1 MLLDAGGVVRLVVER
16 KTLSDFA
23 ASNVDGRYR
32 DQRARL
38 AAFPDAAILYVLE
51 GKACETP
58 LLRRLITRLMLRYG
72 FPVLQTSCVQDSATW
87 VAAML
92 EQVSADCEVFA
103 RTAPD
108 LSECQLAVSAVRRK
122 NVTPLGVAVRML
134 EAVPRLGKRRA
145 EALLERFS
153 VSDLAHMSRDEL
165 SSTSL
170 NGRRLGDKAAD
181 ALATAL
187 TQKSSTI

>member
-1 MLLDAGGVVRLVVER
+1 MLLDAGGIVRLVVER

-38 AAFPDAAILYVLE
+38 AAFPDAAILYIME
-51 GKACETP
+51 GEGCDAP

-72 FPVLQTSCVQDSATW
+72 FPILQTSCVQDSAAW
-87 VAAML
+87 AAAML
-92 EQVSADCEVFA
+92 EQVSADCEVFI

-108 LSECQLAVSAVRRK
+108 LSQCQLAVSAVRRK

-134 EAVPRLGKRRA
+134 EGSPG
-145 EALLERFS
+145 S
-153 VSDLAHMSRDEL
+153 VSGEQRL
-165 SSTSL
+165 S
-170 NGRRLGDKAAD
+170 
-181 ALATAL
+181 
-187 TQKSSTI
+187 